1 MDLEVKN
8 PEPVAAIPRRRG
20 EAGFSVIEALIAAG
34 ILLIIAI
41 GLIPM
46 FTQSILNN
54 AAGSDSTQSSTFAK
68 DELENLQEMNF
79 NSPDL
84 LLVGATTEL
93 TATDWWTQGS
103 ASSIGDEAW
112 TSTMPTTVR
121 PRWTRTTRVA
131 QYSIGAFDDGA
142 LLPVERK
149 AGSTQPIEVHF
160 KVVEVQLDSG
170 KQPTSGLPAG
180 PRLVYRIIKPF

>member
-1 MDLEVKN
+1 MDLEMKN
-8 PEPVAAIPRRRG
+8 PEPIAPIAKRRG

-54 AAGSDSTQSSTFAK
+54 AAGSDSSQSSTFAK

-79 NSPDL
+79 NTPDL

-93 TATDWWTQGS
+93 SSVDYWTQGT
-103 ASSIGDEAW
+103 ASIGDEAW

-142 LLPVERK
+142 LVPAERK
-149 AGSTQPIEVHF
+149 TGSTQPIEVHF
-160 KVVEVQLDSG
+160 KIVEVQLDSG
-170 KQPTSGLPAG
+170 KQATSGLPPG